1 MLLEYLESTYG
12 VNQPIFISRVR
23 YGSCTTNSIRQQI
36 KKLVDAGRLKK
47 YDTGIYFIPGETIFK
62 SGAALS
68 WNKVVEEKYL
78 FDGGRRAGYS
88 TGIGFMNELGLTSQ
102 VPSICEITT
111 NKTAREYRRVTVVG
125 VPIVL
130 RKPRVKI
137 GDKNWTALRLLDS
150 MKEIASFS
158 EISGAERTR
167 RLLDH
172 MNAAGVRFQDLAKLL
187 PLYPDQ
193 IYRNLYET
201 GLLNG
206 IPA

>member
-1 MLLEYLESTYG
+1 M
-12 VNQPIFISRVR
+12 
-23 YGSCTTNSIRQQI
+23 
-36 KKLVDAGRLKK
+36 
-47 YDTGIYFIPGETIFK
+47 
-62 SGAALS
+62 
-68 WNKVVEEKYL
+68 
-78 FDGGRRAGYS
+78 
-88 TGIGFMNELGLTSQ
+88 
-102 VPSICEITT
+102 
-111 NKTAREYRRVTVVG
+111 
-125 VPIVL
+125 
-130 RKPRVKI
+130 KI

-158 EISGAERTR
+158 EIFGAERTR